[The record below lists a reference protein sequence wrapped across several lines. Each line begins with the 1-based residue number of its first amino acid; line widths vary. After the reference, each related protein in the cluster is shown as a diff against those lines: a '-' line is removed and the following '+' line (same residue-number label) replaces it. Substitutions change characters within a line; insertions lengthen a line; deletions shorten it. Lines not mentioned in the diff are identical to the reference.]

1 MRKSRCK
8 RNNSSRMEG
17 GNLGAGY
24 GFPVIGSSI
33 PSFDKTINNP
43 IIQDSIT
50 NCRAAIPT
58 GFLTNGY
65 TGPKGLPGM
74 SGGKHRKSSRK
85 QYRKSSRK
93 QYRKS
98 SRKQSGGRYGFDVQ
112 GGPPGGAPWATSYA
126 PISSIP
132 CEASRQPIPDSG
144 AANSL
149 NKVGGPLWD
158 GPVPEKGVML
168 GGASPAP
175 ITWANNDATSGS
187 PSLMVPTARYT
198 DNAPNT
204 PPIVSAAGTN
214 IMIHKPLNYPEMNP
228 ACLKTGG
235 SRKSSKKSRKSSKK
249 HKKTSKRKY

>member
-17 GNLGAGY
+17 GGLGAGY

-33 PSFDKTINNP
+33 AAFDKTINNP

-50 NCRAAIPT
+50 NCRAATPT

-74 SGGKHRKSSRK
+74 AGGKRKSLRK
-85 QYRKSSRK
+85 QSK
-93 QYRKS
+93 KS
-98 SRKQSGGRYGFDVQ
+98 SRKQSKKYSKKQYKMKGGRYGFDVQ
-112 GGPPGGAPWATSYA
+112 SGPPGGAPWATSYA

-132 CEASRQPIPDSG
+132 CEASRQTIPDSG
-144 AANSL
+144 AANTL
-149 NKVGGPLWD
+149 NKVGSELWS
-158 GPVPEKGVML
+158 GPVLPKGQM
-168 GGASPAP
+168 GGAAP
-175 ITWANNDATSGS
+175 ITWANNDGA
-187 PSLMVPTARYT
+187 SLMVPTARYT
-198 DNAPNT
+198 DNAL

-214 IMIHKPLNYPEMNP
+214 IMIHKPLYYPEMNQ

-235 SRKSSKKSRKSSKK
+235 SRKSSKKSRKASKKSRKSSKK
-249 HKKTSKRKY
+249 AKKTNRKH